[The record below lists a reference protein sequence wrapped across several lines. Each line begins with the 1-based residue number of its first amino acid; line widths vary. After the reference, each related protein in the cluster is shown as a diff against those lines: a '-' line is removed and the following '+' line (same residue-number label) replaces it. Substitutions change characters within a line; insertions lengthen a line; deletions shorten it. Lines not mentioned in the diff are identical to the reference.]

1 MNEHG
6 SKNNLEQMDVKIP
19 VQAMNLEI
27 RTYNEEKII
36 YICKYSESILNKLA
50 KHITDQSENKAEAS

>member
-1 MNEHG
+1 
-6 SKNNLEQMDVKIP
+6 MDVKIP